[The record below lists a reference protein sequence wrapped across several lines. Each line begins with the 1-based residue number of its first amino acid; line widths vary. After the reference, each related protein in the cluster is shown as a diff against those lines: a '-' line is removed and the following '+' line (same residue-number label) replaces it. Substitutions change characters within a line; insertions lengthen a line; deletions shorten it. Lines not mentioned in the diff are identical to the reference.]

1 VSAPDRVLEK
11 VVKQDKRLRILI
23 VGAGEVGFHI
33 ARRLAVEDK
42 DVVVIDRCE
51 SALRRVLDH
60 IDVQTVEGSGASP
73 RTLLDAGIKK
83 ADIFLAVTDSDEVNL
98 IACFLA
104 SGLAPDI
111 LKLARIRNE
120 EYSEFQDTLDQS
132 IRRLGAVINP
142 DAEVVNSVLRLMSV
156 PGAVE
161 INEFAQGKVKLIGV
175 RTPEN
180 TPVAGR
186 KLMDIRSRDPDLPFI
201 VGALVRQDR
210 LIIPGGEDTVEPGDI
225 VYFACGREDQEA
237 VLKLFGVK
245 SRPLRDI
252 LVIGGGA
259 IGQRLAENLE
269 KGPYHVKLIESSSER
284 CQRLSESLHKT
295 IVLHG
300 DGTDQAL
307 LQEENID
314 AMDLVVAVTG
324 DEESN
329 ILSCLLA
336 KRLGAKKTVTRI
348 NKFEYMPLVQAIGID
363 NLVCPRLSAINS
375 ILRFIRRGN
384 VVSAQSIKG
393 EEAEAIEAIV
403 EDNSELAGEKVMDIK
418 LPKGI
423 LILSII
429 RNGSVVLP
437 TGDTV
442 IQGGDRLL
450 FLSTRGNISKVE
462 KKLSVELDFP
472 KCAGGTPSTSSA
484 PSSSASA

>member
-1 VSAPDRVLEK
+1 M
-11 VVKQDKRLRILI
+11 KQDNRLRILI

-33 ARRLAVEDK
+33 ARRLAVENK
-42 DVVVIDRCE
+42 DVVVIDRSE
-51 SALRRVLDH
+51 AALRRVQDH

-73 RTLLDAGIKK
+73 RILVDAGIKQ

-104 SGLAPDI
+104 SSLAPDI

-120 EYSEFQDTLDQS
+120 EYNDFKDTLSQS
-132 IRRLGAVINP
+132 INRLGAVINP

-161 INEFAQGKVKLIGV
+161 INEFAEGKVKLIGV
-175 RTPEN
+175 RTPAD
-180 TPVAGR
+180 TPVGGLR
-186 KLMDIRSRDPDLPFI
+186 LMDIRNRDPEHPFI

-210 LIIPGGEDTVEPGDI
+210 LIIPGGEDTVEPGDV
-225 VYFACGREDQEA
+225 VYFACGRDDQDA
-237 VLKLFGVK
+237 VLKIFGVK
-245 SRPLRDI
+245 AKPLRDI
-252 LVIGGGA
+252 LIIGGGA
-259 IGQRLAENLE
+259 IGQRLAAELEN
-269 KGPYHVKLIESSSER
+269 GPYHVKLIENSQER
-284 CQRLSESLHKT
+284 CDWLSESLHKT
-295 IVLHG
+295 IVLRG
-300 DGTDQAL
+300 DGADQEL

-314 AMDLVVAVTG
+314 GMDLVVAVTG
-324 DEESN
+324 NEESN

-336 KRLGAKKTVTRI
+336 KRLGARKTITRI

-375 ILRFIRRGN
+375 ILRYIRKGN

-403 EDNSELAGEKVMDIK
+403 ESSSEMAGKRVMDVK
-418 LPKGI
+418 LPKGV

-429 RNGSVVLP
+429 RDNGVVLP

-442 IQGGDRLL
+442 IRSQDRLL
-450 FLSTRGNISKVE
+450 LLSTRGNISKVE
-462 KKLSVELDFP
+462 RKLSSELDFL
-472 KCAGGTPSTSSA
+472 
-484 PSSSASA
+484 